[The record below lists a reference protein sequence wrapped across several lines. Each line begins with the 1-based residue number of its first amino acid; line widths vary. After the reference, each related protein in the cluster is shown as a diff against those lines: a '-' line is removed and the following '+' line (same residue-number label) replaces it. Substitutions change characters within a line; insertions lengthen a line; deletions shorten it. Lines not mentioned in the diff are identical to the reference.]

1 MKIKP
6 EIFLNNKGVTG
17 YKKILIT
24 GSDETYINHVT
35 EYVVGCFREKKYYI
49 DESGEIN
56 NNLSGNLFSDKKVL
70 FLLKDFSTKNEI
82 FKEFDNFDN
91 SLLISSLNSKKTSAI
106 KLLFS
111 KSKTDVLVECYSMN
125 RESKQSVLRDFI
137 DVNNLKLS
145 SDVYWYIIDAFDN
158 QYALFVKQLEMLSLY
173 GGGFMTIKDVDVVVF
188 TEKKIEIN
196 KLFFFFFKSNMELI
210 KIFRQNIYS
219 INDFYFLLGSLKFY
233 LDIIGG
239 SKSKSDALTKLPRYL
254 FNEKDL
260 FIKIYNSLNQKKL
273 VELYKNISKA
283 EILLRQN
290 SGLYYSLGVRFL
302 LNTKKIITS

>member
-1 MKIKP
+1 M
-6 EIFLNNKGVTG
+6 
-17 YKKILIT
+17 
-24 GSDETYINHVT
+24 
-35 EYVVGCFREKKYYI
+35 
-49 DESGEIN
+49 
-56 NNLSGNLFSDKKVL
+56 
-70 FLLKDFSTKNEI
+70 FLLKNFSTKNEI
-82 FKEFDNFDN
+82 FKKFDNFDN

-137 DVNNLKLS
+137 NINNLKLS
-145 SDVYWYIIDAFDN
+145 NDVYWYIVDVFDN

-173 GGGFMTIKDVDVVVF
+173 GGDFMTIKDVDVVVF

-196 KLFFFFFKSNMELI
+196 KMFFFFFKSNMELI
-210 KIFRQNIYS
+210 KIFKQNIYS

-290 SGLYYSLGVRFL
+290 SGLYFSLGVRFL